1 MAATQQAQGQPEPQQ
16 IFVRADEVDAG
27 TSILTPSKELPLSAL
42 TPADPDGAN
51 TQILPPLTRPGLKR
65 EGTGPAPPPP
75 PSQPPPAPPP
85 NGPDVTDS
93 LSLPQLR
100 QLVSQ
105 FPKAEQR
112 AYDFHYQDAEDFET
126 EIDEWFHYTE
136 LEQDRD
142 YLLAS
147 RDAFEQ
153 KFKAFSEHHG
163 LSDDNGWPVATDDQR
178 GQFTTHLLDD
188 LASEEYS
195 IRVEALSCIYYIL
208 TGVWSTTSGS
218 EVQRGVTKD
227 NVSDDPPAER
237 FNAMQALWMHKGATL
252 LIKPAMIPQLY
263 LCLIRAS
270 TAPYSNAHQQSPDAE
285 QATDGA
291 FDESGYRELSLCL
304 SCFYILIE
312 SARTRSGT
320 AEGQEIRASI
330 LSLQPNYLAFLVSMI
345 SRLRWDETYNIP
357 LMHALQLFW
366 KSILLL
372 FGDIGEHLEKIKS
385 ILQPRVD
392 PFSAEASHP
401 VLTASPLDYHLFRQE
416 ITSKYPAYNPPLP
429 LVPLELEHK
438 TMLPPLS
445 NTTTRFDYTSMG
457 VAGMSSGA
465 SRGSILHQPV
475 HIATP
480 APSPPPSPVGAGG
493 KTGKKQNYQ
502 TNQNFPFLYPP
513 LDSSSNAIGGKGS
526 TEIQDLMVGK
536 NWEGSDVPRSIIEA
550 GELFASRMRMSRAMR
565 QLWKER
571 DLFMK
576 YERGWRGDLAEMV
589 NTKDQGTEKSRLT
602 NEEVELNSLNDPSL
616 RSRMEAV
623 EQFFYHALPDLQSL
637 IIVMMK
643 VMLTNVQDI
652 AVRNDGL
659 QDVTQAGG
667 MNRTKS
673 NANMAQSLPVPPT
686 PPRPA
691 DITLEDLDNIRSR
704 EISQKAVSGAIF
716 LLLKWFKVSHVL
728 KFEYLNQLLLD
739 SNYVQLTLKY
749 FAHQNLEDLVPFRYD
764 RNDLSVWHYCHVHS
778 DHPPLSPTSPD
789 ERSESSDGED
799 AIPPPISRDRPCRAT
814 HSDAPATTSAGQ
826 HVQADQERPSVDELG
841 NPLGFIPAAPITTF
855 SFRQFQTSIHLLR
868 ILQKLTRGK
877 SHRILFLVQFK
888 SSQILRRVLRVP
900 DPMIRLYVLKLFKSQ
915 VPYCG
920 RKWRQSNMRV
930 ITAIYLHC
938 RPELRDDWL
947 AGMHDANVEGEV
959 DEAVPL
965 EWALR
970 GLTFWWQKRM
980 YPGVM
985 KQGAKQRMARDRN
998 QKGRLGSQVAADL
1011 EDESDAAHNSI
1022 SSFSNVDS
1030 DEEDE
1035 GGQNIDADE
1044 RDFFQRELDAIGWG
1058 LAGVQVSN
1066 ETDGISFGEEASSAI
1081 QHINFQHQQQHLPTN
1096 GTSVNTNMN
1105 QHVSFSPG
1113 TGING
1118 TTASGE
1124 TPATSGGQQLRAS
1137 ATTRSLSVSTW
1148 ETYYTASPSP
1158 LPGSNGGLGDDPPA
1172 QETEYLTRT
1181 YYTCLPRDVEGV
1193 QEAIRGVG
1201 DEESNLIYWDAGSAG
1216 SGDSYQYEAQSE
1228 LVAMVEAQPSSGVSE
1243 WSEGNAQL
1251 DFHGQNSSPPR
1262 LHAMRRHRRHQ
1273 SRHHG
1278 RQSTVSRIEGRFGAQ
1293 AQAETRHPPE
1303 DGPEGESQLGKNL
1316 DMGVSDEERR
1326 VLADFDA
1333 AVRHMQSSGRAST
1346 RQAQTVR
1353 LHYSFGVE

>member
-1 MAATQQAQGQPEPQQ
+1 MAANQQGQERTEPHR
-16 IFVRADEVDAG
+16 ILIRADEVDAG
-27 TSILTPSKELPLSAL
+27 TSILTPSKELPLSTL
-42 TPADPDGAN
+42 TPTDLERVN
-51 TQILPPLTRPGLKR
+51 THPPPSSTRPGLRR
-65 EGTGPAPPPP
+65 EGSGPAPPP

-85 NGPDVTDS
+85 NQPDVTDS

-105 FPKAEQR
+105 FPKTEQR
-112 AYDFHYQDAEDFET
+112 AYNFHYQDAEGFEA
-126 EIDEWFHYTE
+126 EVDEWFHYTE

-147 RDAFEQ
+147 LDAFEQ
-153 KFKAFSEHHG
+153 KFKAFCEDHELPDDTTWPA
-163 LSDDNGWPVATDDQR
+163 LSQGQR
-178 GQFTTHLLDD
+178 RQFVTHLLDD
-188 LASEEYS
+188 LADQEYDL
-195 IRVEALSCIYYIL
+195 RVEALCCVYYIL
-208 TGVWSTTSGS
+208 TGVWSTTSGL
-218 EVQRGVTKD
+218 EVKQDVSND
-227 NVSDDPPAER
+227 DIADDASDIHSNVV
-237 FNAMQALWMHKGATL
+237 QVQWMHKGATL
-252 LIKPAMIPQLY
+252 LAEASLIPQLY
-263 LCLIRAS
+263 TCLIRAAA
-270 TAPYSNAHQQSPDAE
+270 APDSNKNPQSPDVE
-285 QATDGA
+285 EATDGV
-291 FDESGYRELSLCL
+291 FGENGYRELSLCL
-304 SCFYILIE
+304 SCFYIMVE
-312 SARTRSGT
+312 SARVRTGTR
-320 AEGQEIRASI
+320 EGQQIRAAM
-330 LSLQPNYLAFLVSMI
+330 LSLQPNFLASLVGMI
-345 SRLRWDETYNIP
+345 SRLRWDESYNIP

-372 FGDIGEHLEKIKS
+372 FGDVNEHLEKIKA

-392 PFSAEASHP
+392 PFSAQASHP

-445 NTTTRFDYTSMG
+445 NTAARYDYSALG
-457 VAGMSSGA
+457 VAGMTTRPP
-465 SRGSILHQPV
+465 RGSILHQPV

-480 APSPPPSPVGAGG
+480 APSPPPSPVGSSG

-526 TEIQDLMVGK
+526 TEIQDSMVGK

-550 GELFASRMRMSRAMR
+550 SEIFASRMRMSRAMR

-576 YERGWRGDLAEMV
+576 YERGWRGELADITGRKPKEM
-589 NTKDQGTEKSRLT
+589 DKSLSPD
-602 NEEVELNSLNDPSL
+602 EETELNSLDDPSL

-623 EQFFYHALPDLQSL
+623 EQFFHHALPDLQSL

-659 QDVTQAGG
+659 QDSMQSGG
-667 MNRTKS
+667 INRTKS
-673 NANMAQSLPVPPT
+673 NPNMAQSLPIPPV

-691 DITLEDLDNIRSR
+691 DMTLEDLDNVRSR

-749 FAHQNLEDLVPFRYD
+749 FAHQNLEDLVAFKYD
-764 RNDLSVWHYCHVHS
+764 RDDLGVWHYCHVHS
-778 DHPPLSPTSPD
+778 DHPPLSPTSQD
-789 ERSESSDGED
+789 DTSESSDGED
-799 AIPPPISRDRPCRAT
+799 AIPPPISRDRPYQPTR
-814 HSDAPATTSAGQ
+814 SDGQASADAAQPGQ
-826 HVQADQERPSVDELG
+826 PDQERPSVDELG
-841 NPLGFIPAAPITTF
+841 NPVGPLPAAPITTY

-900 DPMIRLYVLKLFKSQ
+900 DPTLRLYVLKIFKSQ

-980 YPGVM
+980 YPGIM
-985 KQGAKQRMARDRN
+985 RRGAKQKRVVGQPQMEHSAT
-998 QKGRLGSQVAADL
+998 RLAEVENGGDGEQSGIFAFTNA
-1011 EDESDAAHNSI
+1011 ES
-1022 SSFSNVDS
+1022 
-1030 DEEDE
+1030 EEDDDTAQE
-1035 GGQNIDADE
+1035 IDPDE

-1058 LAGVQVSN
+1058 LAGMHMSN
-1066 ETDGISFGEEASSAI
+1066 EADNVAFGEEASSAI
-1081 QHINFQHQQQHLPTN
+1081 QHTNFQHQQQYLPTN
-1096 GTSVNTNMN
+1096 GISQNTTNNPHVNSGLTM
-1105 QHVSFSPG
+1105 
-1113 TGING
+1113 GING
-1118 TTASGE
+1118 STPSGE
-1124 TPATSGGQQLRAS
+1124 NPDSAGGQRLGS
-1137 ATTRSLSVSTW
+1137 P
-1148 ETYYTASPSP
+1148 ASP
-1158 LPGSNGGLGDDPPA
+1158 
-1172 QETEYLTRT
+1172 
-1181 YYTCLPRDVEGV
+1181 
-1193 QEAIRGVG
+1193 
-1201 DEESNLIYWDAGSAG
+1201 
-1216 SGDSYQYEAQSE
+1216 
-1228 LVAMVEAQPSSGVSE
+1228 VAA
-1243 WSEGNAQL
+1243 
-1251 DFHGQNSSPPR
+1251 
-1262 LHAMRRHRRHQ
+1262 
-1273 SRHHG
+1273 
-1278 RQSTVSRIEGRFGAQ
+1278 
-1293 AQAETRHPPE
+1293 PE
-1303 DGPEGESQLGKNL
+1303 PQWI
-1316 DMGVSDEERR
+1316 VP
-1326 VLADFDA
+1326 DA
-1333 AVRHMQSSGRAST
+1333 ANLEAWQNG
-1346 RQAQTVR
+1346 
-1353 LHYSFGVE
+1353 

>member
-1 MAATQQAQGQPEPQQ
+1 MASNHQSRERAEPQQ

-27 TSILTPSKELPLSAL
+27 TSIITPSKELPLSAL
-42 TPADPDGAN
+42 TPTDLETAPAN
-51 TQILPPLTRPGLKR
+51 NEHPQPPVRPGLRR
-65 EGTGPAPPPP
+65 EGTGPPPPP
-75 PSQPPPAPPP
+75 PSQPPPAPPSHQ
-85 NGPDVTDS
+85 PDVTDS

-112 AYDFHYQDAEDFET
+112 AYAFQYRDAEDFEA

-136 LEQDRD
+136 IEQDRD

-147 RDAFEQ
+147 LDVFEQ
-153 KFKAFSEHHG
+153 KFKIFCEEHD
-163 LSDDNGWPVATDDQR
+163 LPDDTTWTATTQGQRRKFATD
-178 GQFTTHLLDD
+178 LVDD
-188 LASEEYS
+188 LADEEYTT
-195 IRVEALSCIYYIL
+195 RVEALSCVYYIL
-208 TGVWSTTSGS
+208 TGAWSTTSGLEIKGDSNADDAS
-218 EVQRGVTKD
+218 EEPQV
-227 NVSDDPPAER
+227 ER
-237 FNAMQALWMHKGATL
+237 FNVVQVQWMHKGASL
-252 LIKPAMIPQLY
+252 LAESSLIPQLFA
-263 LCLIRAS
+263 CLIQAAS
-270 TAPYSNAHQQSPDAE
+270 TPDSNIRPQSPGGEDV
-285 QATDGA
+285 TDGA
-291 FDESGYRELSLCL
+291 FGENEYRELSLCL
-304 SCFYILIE
+304 SCLYILVE
-312 SARTRSGT
+312 SARCRDDTSD
-320 AEGQEIRASI
+320 GQQIRTI
-330 LSLQPNYLAFLVSMI
+330 MLTLQPNCLVFLVSMI
-345 SRLRWDETYNIP
+345 SRLRWDESYNIP

-366 KSILLL
+366 KLILLL
-372 FGDIGEHLEKIKS
+372 FGDVKGHLEKIKS

-392 PFSAEASHP
+392 PFSAEAAHP

-416 ITSKYPAYNPPLP
+416 ITSKYPAYNPPRP

-438 TMLPPLS
+438 TMLPPLTNMTPRPDYPGS
-445 NTTTRFDYTSMG
+445 GTT
-457 VAGMSSGA
+457 GA
-465 SRGSILHQPV
+465 SGGAPRGSILHQPV

-513 LDSSSNAIGGKGS
+513 LDTSSNTIGGKGS

-536 NWEGSDVPRSIIEA
+536 KWEGSDVPRSIIEA
-550 GELFASRMRMSRAMR
+550 GELFASRMRMSRAMH

-576 YERGWRGDLAEMV
+576 YERGWRGSLTDMA
-589 NTKDQGTEKSRLT
+589 NSNGKDKTKLPLPE
-602 NEEVELNSLNDPSL
+602 EEVELSSLNDTLL

-623 EQFFYHALPDLQSL
+623 ENFFRQALPDLQSL

-659 QDVTQAGG
+659 QDSAQSSGI
-667 MNRTKS
+667 NRTKS
-673 NANMAQSLPVPPT
+673 NPNMAQSLPIPPV

-691 DITLEDLDNIRSR
+691 DMTLEDLDNIRSR

-716 LLLKWFKVSHVL
+716 LLLKWCKVSHIL

-749 FAHQNLEDLVPFRYD
+749 FAHQNLEDLVAFKYD
-764 RNDLSVWHYCHVHS
+764 RDDLSVWHYCHVHS

-789 ERSESSDGED
+789 DRSESSDGED
-799 AIPPPISRDRPCRAT
+799 AIPPPISRERPHRPT
-814 HSDAPATTSAGQ
+814 RSD
-826 HVQADQERPSVDELG
+826 VQISSDSTQPIQSDQQRPSVDELG
-841 NPLGFIPAAPITTF
+841 NPLGPLPSAPITTY

-900 DPMIRLYVLKLFKSQ
+900 DPTLRLYVLKLFKSQ

-985 KQGAKQRMARDRN
+985 RQAGRQKKDLTQTQRNVLAAR
-998 QKGRLGSQVAADL
+998 KGKVEDVNDEENNATSPLANADSG
-1011 EDESDAAHNSI
+1011 D
-1022 SSFSNVDS
+1022 
-1030 DEEDE
+1030 EDE
-1035 GGQNIDADE
+1035 GGQEIDPDE

-1058 LAGVQVSN
+1058 LAATHVPN
-1066 ETDGISFGEEASSAI
+1066 DGDSVAFGEEASSAI
-1081 QHINFQHQQQHLPTN
+1081 QHTNFQHQQQNLPTN
-1096 GTSVNTNMN
+1096 GIALNTNMN
-1105 QHVSFSPG
+1105 IHTNFIP
-1113 TGING
+1113 TAAING
-1118 TTASGE
+1118 
-1124 TPATSGGQQLRAS
+1124 AT
-1137 ATTRSLSVSTW
+1137 
-1148 ETYYTASPSP
+1148 
-1158 LPGSNGGLGDDPPA
+1158 
-1172 QETEYLTRT
+1172 
-1181 YYTCLPRDVEGV
+1181 
-1193 QEAIRGVG
+1193 
-1201 DEESNLIYWDAGSAG
+1201 AGSENSTITVGQRIG
-1216 SGDSYQYEAQSE
+1216 SPAIP
-1228 LVAMVEAQPSSGVSE
+1228 VPA
-1243 WSEGNAQL
+1243 
-1251 DFHGQNSSPPR
+1251 
-1262 LHAMRRHRRHQ
+1262 
-1273 SRHHG
+1273 
-1278 RQSTVSRIEGRFGAQ
+1278 
-1293 AQAETRHPPE
+1293 AEPQWIVP
-1303 DGPEGESQLGKNL
+1303 
-1316 DMGVSDEERR
+1316 
-1326 VLADFDA
+1326 DA
-1333 AVRHMQSSGRAST
+1333 ANLEAWQNG
-1346 RQAQTVR
+1346 
-1353 LHYSFGVE
+1353 